1 MNPRLDTLQPYPFE
15 KLRLLLAQAGT
26 PPAGLRAINLSIG
39 EPKHAAPQC
48 VKDAIIGALDGLSSY
63 PPTKGD
69 PKLRQAISDWIGKRY
84 NIPCPNPETQVLPA
98 LGSREALFA
107 FAQVVLDSTKDGIVV
122 CPNPFYQIYEGAALL
137 GGATPYYVN
146 SDPKLNFGC
155 DWATVPTEIWA
166 RTQLLFVC
174 SPGNPAGNVMDLA
187 EWQRLFDLS
196 DRYGFVIASD
206 ECYSEI
212 YLDEARPPLGGMQA
226 AVQLGRTDF
235 RNLIS
240 FSSLS
245 KRSNVPGMR
254 SGFVAGDARLIAK
267 FLLYRTYH
275 GSALSPVVSA
285 ASIAAWQ
292 DEAHVIDNRQQY
304 RAKFDAVLP
313 ILEPVLDVKR
323 PDASFYLWAGTK
335 GSDADFVRD
344 LLTHTNV
351 TTLPGSFVGR
361 TVNGVNPGQ
370 NRIRIALVAPL
381 ADCVEAA
388 HRIADFVRKT

>member
-15 KLRLLLAQAGT
+15 KLRLLLAQAG
-26 PPAGLRAINLSIG
+26 PAPAGLRAINLSIG

-48 VKDAIIGALDGLSSY
+48 VKDAMVGALDGLSVY

-69 PKLRQAISDWIGKRY
+69 PKLREAISQWIGKRY
-84 NIPCPNPETQVLPA
+84 GIPSPNPETQVLPV
-98 LGSREALFA
+98 LGSREALFS
-107 FAQVVLDSTKDGIVV
+107 FAQVVLDSTKSGIVV

-155 DWATVPTEIWA
+155 DWSTVPSEIWA
-166 RTQLLFVC
+166 RTQLLFIC
-174 SPGNPAGNVMDLA
+174 SPGNPAGNVMNLA
-187 EWQRLFDLS
+187 EWRTLFELS

-212 YLDEARPPLGGMQA
+212 YLDEANPPLGGMQA
-226 AVQLGRTDF
+226 SVQLGRTDF

-254 SGFVAGDARLIAK
+254 SGFVAGDASLMAK

-292 DEAHVIDNRQQY
+292 DEAHVIDNRKQY

-335 GSDADFVRD
+335 GPDADFVRN

-351 TTLPGSFVGR
+351 TTLPGSYVGR
-361 TVNGVNPGQ
+361 TVNGINPGQ

-388 HRIADFVRKT
+388 QRIADFVRKG

>member
-48 VKDAIIGALDGLSSY
+48 VKDAIVGALDGLSSY

-166 RTQLLFVC
+166 RNQLLFVC

-187 EWQRLFDLS
+187 DWQTLVELS
-196 DRYGFVIASD
+196 DR
-206 ECYSEI
+206 
-212 YLDEARPPLGGMQA
+212 
-226 AVQLGRTDF
+226 
-235 RNLIS
+235 
-240 FSSLS
+240 
-245 KRSNVPGMR
+245 
-254 SGFVAGDARLIAK
+254 
-267 FLLYRTYH
+267 
-275 GSALSPVVSA
+275 
-285 ASIAAWQ
+285 
-292 DEAHVIDNRQQY
+292 
-304 RAKFDAVLP
+304 
-313 ILEPVLDVKR
+313 
-323 PDASFYLWAGTK
+323 
-335 GSDADFVRD
+335 
-344 LLTHTNV
+344 
-351 TTLPGSFVGR
+351 
-361 TVNGVNPGQ
+361 
-370 NRIRIALVAPL
+370 
-381 ADCVEAA
+381 
-388 HRIADFVRKT
+388 